1 MILKF
6 FAALSVLAAA
16 AAAAL
21 GGEGG
26 AQDFRDMPLA
36 ELEDKLRGGMMGQIL
51 GNLNALPHEF
61 RYSAEPGGVEAYT
74 PNLAGGARTDDDTDI
89 EWVYL
94 RAIASSGEP
103 FLPPHTI
110 AGLWRSHINRGIAC
124 SNLHARQLLELGI
137 EPPWSGNATLNPWA
151 EFNISG
157 QFLCESFGLM
167 APGMPRTAARLG
179 LNYTHV
185 AIDGEPA
192 QTTQLFATM
201 ISLAFLESDIN
212 QLLAAGLEAVDAE
225 SETAEVVKFVRSL
238 HQEHPRDWPAARDA
252 MKRRWFTRPGVIRE
266 ENGYE
271 LNTACTIAALL
282 YGNGDFNETVRIA
295 INLGWDCDNNAA
307 TAATIIGVTRGRKW
321 MREQGWPIA
330 DVYRNRTRDNLPEH
344 ATLTGLEDSLIECAR
359 IMIAMRG
366 GDVAI
371 REGVATARIPVEA
384 PRNVE
389 PLHRLADQER
399 EARRQ
404 WRSTIDRDL
413 SSTGIE
419 SARAAYLA
427 LCFGDVERL
436 QEERPEEW
444 RQAVESL
451 ANHQMLVWC
460 LFQMPDSSGEG
471 LRGEA
476 IKAGLSPPVKRP
488 VPRFNHK

>member
-1 MILKF
+1 MLKF
-6 FAALSVLAAA
+6 FAGLLVLATT

-26 AQDFRDMPLA
+26 AHDFRDMQLA
-36 ELEDKLRGGMMGQIL
+36 ELEDKLRGGMLGQVL

-61 RYSAEPGGVEAYT
+61 HYTAEPGSLETYT

-103 FLPPHTI
+103 FLPPQAI
-110 AGLWRSHINRGIAC
+110 GRLWRSHINRGIAC
-124 SNLHARQLLELGI
+124 SNLYARQLMELEI

-192 QTTQLFATM
+192 QTTQFFATM
-201 ISLAFLESDIN
+201 ISLAFLESDLN
-212 QLLAAGLEAVDAE
+212 QLLAAGLEAVDSE
-225 SETAEVVKFVRSL
+225 SETAEVVKFARSL
-238 HQEHPRDWPAARDA
+238 HQKHPTDWRAAREA
-252 MKRRWFTRPGVIRE
+252 IKRRWFTRPGVIRE

-271 LNTACTIAALL
+271 LNTACTVAALL

-307 TAATIIGVTRGRKW
+307 TAATIIGVVRGRKW

-344 ATLTGLEDSLIECAR
+344 ETLTGLEDSLIECAR
-359 IMIAMRG
+359 IVIAMRG
-366 GDVAI
+366 GEVVTQ
-371 REGVATARIPVEA
+371 EGVATARIPVEA

-389 PLHRLADQER
+389 HLHRLADQER
-399 EARRQ
+399 EACRQ

-413 SSTGIE
+413 SSTGIA

-427 LCFGDVERL
+427 LCFGEVKRL
-436 QEERPEEW
+436 QAERPEAW
-444 RQAVESL
+444 REAVASL

-460 LFQMPDSSGEG
+460 LFQMPDSIGEG
-471 LRGEA
+471 LRDEA
-476 IKAGLSPPVKRP
+476 TKAGLSPPVERP
-488 VPRFNHK
+488 VSCLNHK